1 MTVFWYRVINIKQP
15 LMVYHNRIPG
25 HCQAQNTK
33 NFLPN
38 QCQSDHCQ
46 AQSTK
51 NSLPNQYQSA
61 HCLVLQDNV
70 FLTDILIIE
79 SHCQVQKDKH
89 FQTDIQ
95 IMECQYLVLIDKNC
109 LVKGETTLC
118 LMFCQS
124 LITVIICFK
133 QIYSFSNN
141 LF

>member
-1 MTVFWYRVINIKQP
+1 MTVFWYRVIKLP
-15 LMVYHNRIPG
+15 LIVHHNGIPG
-25 HCQAQNTK
+25 RCQAQNTK

-38 QCQSDHCQ
+38 QYQSD
-46 AQSTK
+46 
-51 NSLPNQYQSA
+51 
-61 HCLVLQDNV
+61 HCLVLQDKV
-70 FLTDILIIE
+70 FLADILIIE

-124 LITVIICFK
+124 LIMVITCFG
-133 QIYSFSNN
+133 QEIDSFNN
-141 LF
+141 N